1 MRAFQGLEGFVR
13 EQVPLAD
20 LTSYR
25 VGGPAEFL
33 ATPPDEAGLGAV
45 LTRAA
50 EAGLPVHVLGS
61 GTNLLVADEG
71 VRGLVVKLPRD
82 GFGDLE
88 LDGMTLRVGAGHSLP
103 GLVKWALGEGWGGL
117 EFLAGVPGTVGAALR
132 MNAGGKYGR
141 IGSCV
146 SCASGLELDGRPF
159 RLDAERCGFEYRDSR
174 LRERIVT
181 RCELELEAIPPGES
195 GALYGRILAE
205 KAASQPLHA
214 RSAGCVFKNPQ
225 THGVPPAG
233 RLIEELGLKGM
244 RAGGASVSL
253 RHANFLVC
261 SGETRAADIV
271 ELIRTVRRCAWAERG
286 VRLELEIAVWGIRPE
301 ELWPAEAA

>member
-1 MRAFQGLEGFVR
+1 MRVFQGLEDFVK

-33 ATPPDEAGLGAV
+33 ATPPDEAGLSAA
-45 LTRAA
+45 LARAA
-50 EAGLPVHVLGS
+50 EAGLPVHVLGL

-103 GLVKWALGEGWGGL
+103 SLVKWALGEGWGGL

-132 MNAGGKYGR
+132 MNAGGKYGH

-146 SCASGLELDGRPF
+146 SGVSGCELNGRPF
-159 RLDAERCGFEYRDSR
+159 RLEAEECGFEYRDSQ
-174 LRERIVT
+174 LKDRIVT
-181 RCELELEAIPPGES
+181 RCELALEGIPPDQS

-214 RSAGCVFKNPQ
+214 RSAGCVFKNPRQ
-225 THGVPPAG
+225 PGVPPAG
-233 RLIEELGLKGM
+233 RLIEELGLKGL
-244 RAGGASVSL
+244 RAGGASVSM

-261 SGETRAADIV
+261 SGESRAADV
-271 ELIRTVRRCAWAERG
+271 AELIRTIRRCAWAERG

-301 ELWPAEAA
+301 ELWTADVA